1 MTTVAFIGD
10 SHFSETSRFRECI
23 ALHDFIA
30 RDLAARGV
38 DLVVHCGDVFDA
50 KSTPEE
56 RRAVADW
63 LRAVAETA
71 PVVLVRGNHDH
82 LGDLALLGRL
92 RTRHPVIVEEACGV
106 HVVAGVAVAA
116 VAWPRKAELL
126 AGAAASIEDG
136 AARAGDALR
145 AVLRGLGDELAVHGG
160 PRVLAAHAMVR
171 GSLTSTGQP
180 LVGCDMEIGLDDL
193 ALARAHIVALG
204 HVHLPQDLG
213 TTPEGAPIVY
223 TGSPR
228 RTAFGELEEKSY
240 VVAEFE
246 HWDGPVAYPTADL
259 WACTSWDRVAVPA
272 TPMLLLEAEHG
283 ADGWVTAPWASP
295 DFVAANAEIRIRV
308 MVDADRR
315 DAARKDAEKVRA
327 TLLAAGASSIK
338 IEEVV
343 RATTRARAPEIARAS
358 TVAEKLG
365 ALWRGRGDVPDETRR
380 ARLLA
385 RLAELE
391 GS

>member
-1 MTTVAFIGD
+1 MVQTTVAFIGD

-92 RTRHPVIVEEACGV
+92 RTRHPVTVEEACGV

-126 AGAAASIEDG
+126 AGASASIEDG

-145 AVLRGLGDELAVHGG
+145 SVLRGLGGALAAHDG

-204 HVHLPQDLG
+204 HIHLPQDFG

-246 HWDGPVAYPTADL
+246 ERVAC
-259 WACTSWDRVAVPA
+259 WACARWDRVAVPA

-283 ADGWVTAPWASP
+283 ADGWVTAPWASR

-315 DAARKDAEKVRA
+315 DVARKDAEKVRA
-327 TLLAAGASSIK
+327 RLLAEGASSIK

-365 ALWRGRGDVPDETRR
+365 ALWRARGDVPEETRR